1 MININ
6 NWYYYVLQTTNNMF
20 YIGIT
25 TDIANRIREHTYK
38 EKKSAAFTK
47 KHDVEQ
53 VVEIKYIGL
62 TNSNYAKKIEREVT
76 IQYMQEKGWKNVRGS
91 DYATSSEHLTL
102 EKLIYDI
109 HNKTIQTTTS
119 KLQVS
124 NSDLYKCLYIHKDR
138 ATLIHKKQV
147 VRINLKDVKAYCK
160 YNNIKTI
167 DSFKL
172 YRDISLQDFLNI
184 AQNALY

>member
-1 MININ
+1 MN
-6 NWYYYVLQTTNNMF
+6 NWYYYVLQCSSDMF

-47 KHDVEQ
+47 KYDVEQ
-53 VVEIKYIGL
+53 VIEIHYIGL
-62 TNSNYAKKIEREVT
+62 TNSNYAKQVEREVT
-76 IQYMQEKGWKNVRGS
+76 IQYMEKYLWKNVRGS
-91 DYATSSEHLTL
+91 DYATSSEHLVL

-109 HNKTIQTTTS
+109 HNNVIQTTTT

-138 ATLIHKKQV
+138 ATLIHKKKLI
-147 VRINLKDVKAYCK
+147 RMNLKDVKSYCK
-160 YNNIKTI
+160 YHKIKQI

-184 AQNALY
+184 A

>member
-1 MININ
+1 M
-6 NWYYYVLQTTNNMF
+6 Y

-38 EKKSAAFTK
+38 EKKSATFTK
-47 KHDVEQ
+47 KHEVVD

-62 TNSNYAKKIEREVT
+62 TNSNYAKKVEREVT
-76 IQYMQEKGWKNVRGS
+76 IQYMEKYLWKNVRGS
-91 DYATSSEHLTL
+91 DYATSSEHLVL

-109 HNKTIQTTTS
+109 HNNVIQTTTT

-124 NSDLYKCLYIHKDR
+124 NSNLYKCLYIHKDR
-138 ATLIHKKQV
+138 ATMIHKKQK
-147 VRINLKDVKAYCK
+147 VRMNLKDVKAYCK
-160 YNNIKTI
+160 YHKIKTI

-172 YRDISLQDFLNI
+172 YKDISLQDFLNI
-184 AQNALY
+184 A

>member
-1 MININ
+1 MIIIN
-6 NWYYYVLQTTNNMF
+6 NWYYYVLQLSNGM
-20 YIGIT
+20 YYVGIT

-47 KHDVEQ
+47 KFAVEE
-53 VVEIKYIGL
+53 VIEIKDIGL
-62 TNSNYAKKIEREVT
+62 TNANYAKKIEREVT

-91 DYATSSEHLTL
+91 DYATSSEHLVL
-102 EKLIYDI
+102 ERLIYDI

-124 NSDLYKCLYIHKDR
+124 NSDLYKCLLVHKDR
-138 ATLIHKKQV
+138 ATLIHKKKL

-160 YNNIKTI
+160 YNKIKQI

-184 AQNALY
+184 A